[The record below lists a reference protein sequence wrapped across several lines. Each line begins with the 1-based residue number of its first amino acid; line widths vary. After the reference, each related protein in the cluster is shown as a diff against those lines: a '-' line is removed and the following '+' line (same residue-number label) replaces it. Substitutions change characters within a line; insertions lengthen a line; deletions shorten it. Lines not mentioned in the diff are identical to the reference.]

1 MQQFLSFCCSFVLL
15 YDNENKKKNTQK
27 NWPNIHLCISLS
39 AKLLFYLSKHVKWH
53 VIILFAASISLSQV
67 VITNFV
73 RMSISS
79 FMIKKISNHNLYMIQ
94 IRDYAKLIKR
104 TKMILNEIYNNMIFE
119 QGCFEV
125 PQMRSLK
132 HKMKCSAKL
141 LNYQVRLK
149 WCIIYNGQTLT
160 HHNFYLSKTP

>member
-1 MQQFLSFCCSFVLL
+1 MQQFLCFCCSFVSL

-79 FMIKKISNHNLYMIQ
+79 FMIKKISNHNLYMI
-94 IRDYAKLIKR
+94 KR

-160 HHNFYLSKTP
+160 HQNCYLSKPL